1 MLQTSVL
8 QNSSKLDVSDIIVL
22 TSVNR
27 HYFSY
32 MIIQCTT
39 PSITQQGL
47 TLYLRKEA
55 NDPRS
60 TLYSQAY
67 TCMVQD
73 DNLVSNNTYGLPI
86 SLKRY

>member
-8 QNSSKLDVSDIIVL
+8 QNSSKLDVGDIIVL

-27 HYFSY
+27 NYFSY
-32 MIIQCTT
+32 MIIHCTT

-55 NDPRS
+55 NDPMF

>member
-8 QNSSKLDVSDIIVL
+8 QNSSKLDVGDIIVL

-55 NDPRS
+55 NDPMF

-86 SLKRY
+86 SLKR